1 MKKKG
6 FKKLIFD
13 FLDEEASPDEKR
25 LLEEKCRKNKALAEE
40 KASFERTVSLL
51 KGPTQ
56 VQTPTGFTER
66 VMSRIEEKPI
76 SIGKKALRWITSPMD
91 VHLHWAWKW
100 SLVFTLILLIST
112 GATWQYLRLQRI
124 NMQVDQL
131 RQQLANLKN
140 QPVPTRFFFYGPM
153 AKSVHLAGSFN
164 DWEIDERF
172 RLVNPGG
179 GAVWSITLM
188 LNPGE
193 YEYMFLVDQKKWVT
207 DPGAVASRFDG
218 FGHRNSI
225 VEVLREI

>member
-1 MKKKG
+1 MKKKD
-6 FKKLIFD
+6 FKELIFD
-13 FLDEEASPDEKR
+13 FLDEEASPEERR
-25 LLEEKCRKNKALAEE
+25 LLEEKCQENKALADE

-51 KGPTQ
+51 KGSAP
-56 VQTPTGFTER
+56 VQPPTGFTDR
-66 VMSRIEEKPI
+66 VMLRIEEKPI
-76 SIGKKALRWITSPMD
+76 GIGKKILQWITSPMD
-91 VHLHWAWKW
+91 IHMNWAWKW
-100 SLVFTLILLIST
+100 SLVFTLVLLIT
-112 GATWQYLRLQRI
+112 AGTTWQYLRIQRTHL
-124 NMQVDQL
+124 QVDQL
-131 RQQLANLKN
+131 KQQLAGLKN

-153 AKSVHLAGSFN
+153 AESVHLAGSFN

-188 LNPGE
+188 LKPGE